1 MRWLEKLQN
10 INSKIIYLILAAAII
25 LPLLFPIGIPV
36 EISDSTR
43 DFYNIID
50 RLPTGSVILIS
61 YDWDAASAPELYP
74 QAQAITKHALNKGHK
89 IIAMGLWY
97 AGPTFADRVHDAV
110 MAEIDGKEY
119 GVDFV
124 NLGFRPGAAVVLNSM
139 ARDIHQTF
147 PEDVTRTRLSQ
158 IPLMQ
163 NVRNIDD
170 VDLIISLS
178 AGDPGYRTFVEQI
191 GSQYNVPIA
200 TGVTAVSVPG
210 ATPYLQSG
218 NIEALL
224 GGLRAAAEYELLIDT
239 PGLGL
244 GGMDAQSVAHLT
256 LIAFIII
263 GNVAYIAT
271 KKKKK

>member
-1 MRWLEKLQN
+1 MKWLQKLQS

-36 EISDSTR
+36 EISGGTQ

-50 RLPTGSVILIS
+50 NLPSGSVILIS

-74 QAQAITKHALNKGHK
+74 QAQAITKHALTKGHK
-89 IIAMGLWY
+89 IVAVGLWY
-97 AGPTFADRVHDAV
+97 AGPTFADRVHNAV
-110 MAEIDGKEY
+110 AAEVEGKTY

-124 NLGFRPGAAVVLNSM
+124 NLGYRPGAAVVLNSM
-139 ARDIHQTF
+139 ARDIHGTF
-147 PEDVTRTRLSQ
+147 PEDVARTRTNT

-163 NVRNIDD
+163 NVKTIDD
-170 VDLIISLS
+170 FDLIISLS
-178 AGDPGYRTFVEQI
+178 AGDPGYRTYIEQI
-191 GSQYNVPIA
+191 GSQYNVPIVS
-200 TGVTAVSVPG
+200 GVTAVSVPG
-210 ATPYLQSG
+210 LTPYLQSG
-218 NIEALL
+218 NIDAML
-224 GGLRAAAEYELLIDT
+224 GGLRAAAEYERLIDT

-256 LIAFIII
+256 IIAFIFV
-263 GNVAYIAT
+263 GNIAFIAT